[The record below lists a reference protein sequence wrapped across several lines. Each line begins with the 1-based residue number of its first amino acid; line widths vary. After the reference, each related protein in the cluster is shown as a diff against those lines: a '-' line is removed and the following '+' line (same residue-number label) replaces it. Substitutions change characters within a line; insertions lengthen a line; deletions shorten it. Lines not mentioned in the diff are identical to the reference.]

1 MRLLDGRKQFSIM
14 LDYEFGVGT
23 SRALPKTGLRFVYS
37 KRSDRLKHVIHDDK
51 LFATVRPNGVIAP
64 THYGASL
71 LIKSKAYAENSVVV
85 EQNAVSFVS
94 EGRSVFCK
102 FVKRVGR
109 HVLPSG
115 EVAVLDPSGNVIAVG
130 SAKMHGDFMR
140 QFKHGVAVKTRGTG
154 VTTDKSGSK
163 TPWPLPSTADDKGA
177 SGGNDDFKA
186 GPALEA

>member
-23 SRALPKTGLRFVYS
+23 SRVLPKTGLTFIYS
-37 KRSDRLKHVIHDDK
+37 KRSDRLKHVVHDDK
-51 LFATVRPNGVIAP
+51 LFATVRPNGTISP
-64 THYGASL
+64 TFYGACV

-85 EQNAVSFVS
+85 EQAAVEFVK
-94 EGRSVFCK
+94 EGKSVFCK
-102 FVKRVGR
+102 FVKKVGK

-140 QFKHGVAVKTRGTG
+140 EFKHGVAVKTRGAAD
-154 VTTDKSGSK
+154 V
-163 TPWPLPSTADDKGA
+163 PSD
-177 SGGNDDFKA
+177 
-186 GPALEA
+186 E